1 VLYLRRDTEFTGKMV
16 KITVGVK
23 PMGEG
28 EKAAAGKA
36 NAEAARKIEEAK

>member
-1 VLYLRRDTEFTGKMV
+1 MLDLQRDTKFTGKIV
-16 KITVGVK
+16 KITVDVK

-36 NAEAARKIEEAK
+36 NAEAAREIEEAK